1 MSANL
6 REQWGS
12 NDMFP
17 HSTHVRC
24 SWWIKMPF
32 NASALQIPSSAILIQ
47 DHNSLMKFTGC
58 IPFAVALVCLTDSPD
73 LPPAALGLERLRIS
87 TAAGSVASL
96 PREALTFERLWTSP
110 TASATGG
117 FVASL
122 SSLSPSP
129 QVGSEWLLN
138 DYGRLWMTVDSPSSG
153 ICDTGGWSRLCL
165 MMMAYLVNRQQT
177 LPLLASSAHPSFW
190 ASLPHRVF
198 HLRLTASGICFCL
211 CHHYDPSV
219 CRKVSDS
226 EDSLG
231 WPPVFSSCGPWQRLK
246 SVVWNGTFSACFPNR
261 SFGQTELLRMLSAVD

>member
-1 MSANL
+1 
-6 REQWGS
+6 
-12 NDMFP
+12 MFP

-129 QVGSEWLLN
+129 QVGSE
-138 DYGRLWMTVDSPSSG
+138 
-153 ICDTGGWSRLCL
+153 
-165 MMMAYLVNRQQT
+165 
-177 LPLLASSAHPSFW
+177 
-190 ASLPHRVF
+190 
-198 HLRLTASGICFCL
+198 
-211 CHHYDPSV
+211 
-219 CRKVSDS
+219 
-226 EDSLG
+226 
-231 WPPVFSSCGPWQRLK
+231 
-246 SVVWNGTFSACFPNR
+246 
-261 SFGQTELLRMLSAVD
+261 